1 MDEKIKEKLESIH
14 GSVDIQND
22 KIDSIADFL
31 QKQIKSINKK
41 LNKLTGI
48 K

>member
-1 MDEKIKEKLESIH
+1 MEDKIKEKLESIH

-31 QKQIKSINKK
+31 YKQIKSINKK
-41 LNKLTGI
+41 LSKI
-48 K
+48 KGVK